1 MVTRS
6 QKIRLGVFVVT
17 ASFLLAGMVV
27 VLLGA
32 SLGAQT
38 DMYTT
43 RFEESVS
50 GLEIG
55 APVKY
60 HGVRVGSVDAIGI
73 NPDDVS
79 EVVVILSLKH
89 GTPIKTDS
97 KVVLNTM
104 GITGLKFLEV
114 TGGTDDSRLLTPGG
128 EIPSGPSLLSRLT
141 GKADVITEKIEML
154 VNNLVEITGKQER
167 EKFKAIL
174 DDVRETMASARRI
187 ISENEVEVSQAVKD
201 LSESSENLRALT
213 VAGRES
219 LAILDVS
226 LEAVRD
232 GVLILADEVY
242 TVLQEQSLNLS
253 FLIANT
259 DDAVLSVQK
268 VVGSEEVARLP
279 RRLDSAVIAARN
291 LLTNA
296 DGHVGT
302 LTERVIRVARTLDAR
317 IGDPRIDGMLD
328 HLSRLSQNADALV
341 ETMDL
346 TARQTRLDI
355 FVTLDELKDVVR
367 NLNDFTQ
374 MLLENP
380 SVLLR
385 GNQQKERKL

>member
-6 QKIRLGVFVVT
+6 QKIRLGVFVVV
-17 ASFLLAGMVV
+17 ASFLLAGMLV
-27 VLLGA
+27 VLLGT
-32 SLGAQT
+32 SLGEQT
-38 DMYTT
+38 DIYTT

-60 HGVRVGSVDAIGI
+60 HGVRVGTVDAIGI

-79 EVVVILSLKH
+79 EVVVTLNLKR
-89 GTPIKTDS
+89 GTPIKANST
-97 KVVLNTM
+97 VVLNTM

-114 TGGTDDSRLLTPGG
+114 TGGTDDSLFLTPGG
-128 EIPSGPSLLSRLT
+128 EIPSGSSLISRLT
-141 GKADVITEKIEML
+141 GKADVISEKIEML
-154 VNNLVEITGKQER
+154 VNNLVEITGEQER
-167 EKFKAIL
+167 EQFQAIL
-174 DDVRETMASARRI
+174 ADVRETMASAKRI
-187 ISENEVEVSQAVKD
+187 ISENEADVSQAVKD
-201 LSESSENLRALT
+201 LSESSANLRALT
-213 VAGRES
+213 VDGRES
-219 LAILDVS
+219 LAKLDMS
-226 LEAVRD
+226 LEAVQD
-232 GVLILADEVY
+232 GVLLLADEVSD
-242 TVLQEQSLNLS
+242 VLQEQSLNLS

-259 DDAVLSVQK
+259 DDAVLSVQN

-279 RRLDSAVIAARN
+279 RRLDAAVMAARD

-296 DGHVGT
+296 KGQVGE
-302 LTERVIRVARTLDAR
+302 LTERVVRVARTLDGR

-328 HLSRLSQNADALV
+328 HLSLLSQNADALV

-385 GNQQKERKL
+385 GNQQEERKL

>member
-6 QKIRLGVFVVT
+6 QKIRLGVFVVV
-17 ASFLLAGMVV
+17 ASFLLAGMLV
-27 VLLGA
+27 VLLGT
-32 SLGAQT
+32 SLGEQT
-38 DMYTT
+38 DIYTT

-60 HGVRVGSVDAIGI
+60 HGVRVGTVDAIGI

-79 EVVVILSLKH
+79 EVVVTLNLKR
-89 GTPIKTDS
+89 GTPIKANS

-114 TGGTDDSRLLTPGG
+114 TGGTDDSLFLTPGG
-128 EIPSGPSLLSRLT
+128 EIPSGPSLISRLT

-154 VNNLVEITGKQER
+154 VNNLVEITGEQER
-167 EKFKAIL
+167 EQFQAIL
-174 DDVRETMASARRI
+174 ADVRETMASARRI
-187 ISENEVEVSQAVKD
+187 ISENEVDVSQAVKD
-201 LSESSENLRALT
+201 LSESSANLRALT
-213 VAGRES
+213 VDGRES
-219 LAILDVS
+219 LAKLDMS
-226 LEAVRD
+226 LEAVQD
-232 GVLILADEVY
+232 GVLLLADEVSD
-242 TVLQEQSLNLS
+242 VLQEQSLNLS

-259 DDAVLSVQK
+259 DDAVLSVQN

-279 RRLDSAVIAARN
+279 RRLEAAVMAARD

-296 DGHVGT
+296 KGQVGE
-302 LTERVIRVARTLDAR
+302 LTERVVRVARTLDGR

-328 HLSRLSQNADALV
+328 HLSLLSQNADALV

-385 GNQQKERKL
+385 GNQQEERKL